1 MELGIDI
8 RDLAVVNMR
17 NVPPSPANYA
27 QRSGRAGRSGQPALV
42 VTYCSTFSSHDQYFF
57 RRPSLMVAGSV
68 LPPRM
73 ELANE
78 DLLRAHVHAIFLFEA
93 EISLGSSMVNVLD
106 VSDENPTLAVNE
118 SIASALRDRSIL
130 KRAYASARH
139 VLESLEPDL
148 QATDWY
154 TDRWLEDVLN
164 QAYISFDRACQRWRD
179 LYRSAKAQAERNFKI
194 ETDMSCTDSRK
205 KTRAGRLREE
215 AMPVKFAGQ

>member
-1 MELGIDI
+1 
-8 RDLAVVNMR
+8 
-17 NVPPSPANYA
+17 
-27 QRSGRAGRSGQPALV
+27 
-42 VTYCSTFSSHDQYFF
+42 
-57 RRPSLMVAGSV
+57 MVAGSV

-130 KRAYASARH
+130 KRAYASAKH

-164 QAYISFDRACQRWRD
+164 QAYISLTVRANAGEIFIDQLRLKPRG
-179 LYRSAKAQAERNFKI
+179 LPSRN
-194 ETDMSCTDSRK
+194 RY
-205 KTRAGRLREE
+205 
-215 AMPVKFAGQ
+215 VVH